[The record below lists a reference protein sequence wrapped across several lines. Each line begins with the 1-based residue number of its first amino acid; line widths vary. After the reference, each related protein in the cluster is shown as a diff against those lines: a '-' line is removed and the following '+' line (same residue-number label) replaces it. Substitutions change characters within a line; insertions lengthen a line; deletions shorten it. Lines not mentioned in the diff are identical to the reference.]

1 MWVEHDTAYNVL
13 RFGLVT
19 GSSAT
24 VCNTFPVLDLVDKTW
39 SFDVHGQNL
48 ACMTEVEAASGNIPI
63 LQYGGGT
70 DDGGV
75 LQLNTGT
82 NDVDIANTTHPIDA
96 FVRVEFGVAGLALAL
111 RQLVVRVKAQSAGD
125 MTITPYRNDIVGSD
139 ILTLPMT
146 AKNSGDV
153 VRRHRPGIK
162 LQGQQCSLKFQNA
175 VASQELYL
183 LDMGME
189 VYEKEGH

>member
-1 MWVEHDTAYNVL
+1 
-13 RFGLVT
+13 
-19 GSSAT
+19 
-24 VCNTFPVLDLVDKTW
+24 
-39 SFDVHGQNL
+39 
-48 ACMTEVEAASGNIPI
+48 
-63 LQYGGGT
+63 
-70 DDGGV
+70 
-75 LQLNTGT
+75 
-82 NDVDIANTTHPIDA
+82 
-96 FVRVEFGVAGLALAL
+96 VEFGVAGLALAL
-111 RQLVVRVKAQSAGD
+111 RQLVVRVKVKSAGD

-175 VASQELYL
+175 VAGQELYL